1 MDSPLPRWAAESAL
15 HLSAGALEADALQA
29 DSVKKRTLSCKT
41 REVLQHADSVR
52 REANEVL
59 WDSARDPHGGLS
71 SPASIYMPASRRT
84 GPQQPRSAGNRTP
97 ASEAVGAAQSL
108 ETRQSQVDLA
118 LLSCAVCTAA
128 WQLP

>member
-29 DSVKKRTLSCKT
+29 DSEKKRTLSCKT
-41 REVLQHADSVR
+41 REVLQHANSVR
-52 REANEVL
+52 REAKEVL
-59 WDSARDPHGGLS
+59 WDGARDPHGGFS
-71 SPASIYMPASRRT
+71 SPASMHMPASRRT
-84 GPQQPRSAGNRTP
+84 GPQPPRSAGSRTP
-97 ASEAVGAAQSL
+97 ASEAVDAAQSL